1 MAIIDI
7 RCDITGT
14 IWKIVKA
21 IGDPVAEDEPIL
33 ILESMKM
40 EIPLVAPEPGVV
52 VEIAGKEGDTAS
64 EGSVLVRIKV

>member
-1 MAIIDI
+1 MAIVDI

-14 IWKIVKA
+14 IWKILKQV
-21 IGDPVAEDEPIL
+21 GDSVAEDEPIL

-40 EIPLVAPEPGVV
+40 EIPLVAPEQGVV
-52 VEIAGKEGDTAS
+52 LEIEGKEGDIAS

>member
-1 MAIIDI
+1 MAILDI

-21 IGDPVAEDEPIL
+21 VGESVAEDEPIL

-40 EIPLVAPEPGVV
+40 EIPVVAPEQGVV
-52 VEIAGKEGDTAS
+52 LEIAGKEGDVAS
-64 EGSVLVRIKV
+64 EGSVLVRIEV

>member
-14 IWKIVKA
+14 IWKIVKGV
-21 IGDPVAEDEPIL
+21 GDSVAEEEPIL

-40 EIPLVAPEPGVV
+40 EIPLVAPEQGVI
-52 VEIAGKEGDTAS
+52 VEIAAKEGDTVS
-64 EGSVLVRIKV
+64 EGSVLVRIEV

>member
-1 MAIIDI
+1 MAILDI

-14 IWKIVKA
+14 IWKIVK
-21 IGDPVAEDEPIL
+21 GVGESVAEDEPIL

-40 EIPLVAPEPGVV
+40 EIPVVAPEPGVV

-64 EGSVLVRIKV
+64 EGSVLVRIEI